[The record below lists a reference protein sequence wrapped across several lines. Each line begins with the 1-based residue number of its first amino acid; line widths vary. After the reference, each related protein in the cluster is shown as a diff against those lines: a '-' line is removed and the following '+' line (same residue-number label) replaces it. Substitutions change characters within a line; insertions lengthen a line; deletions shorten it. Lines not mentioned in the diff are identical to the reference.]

1 MLLNTDDKNSWT
13 KDFYLIKAS
22 CFHRNVSVR
31 EVATFNFLASG
42 WWVASDRAS
51 NYKVR
56 LMVHTSS
63 TDLAA
68 TMDSDRIFQLID
80 TVVPF
85 EACLY
90 YQVLPLSLEG
100 TIFKLGVVDA
110 QDDSALDY
118 VQRILAYMNCSV
130 TTEQI
135 TSETQRSMLSA
146 YLLHGNQL
154 KEPSQTE
161 TAAASTPKNPAPK
174 TSGPEAETL
183 LSGPPPSISAPERF
197 KRLQTAAIKAAGAE
211 VSPASPEISVLD
223 VEALHLSSP
232 VEVLATL
239 PAPQLLQELLGR
251 VLLEGIGR
259 LFFER
264 HQSQGRILWSQDGVL
279 KSMLEGIDIVL
290 FQEVIDELKR
300 LTDMPVCAVEQPK
313 QVEVERIYQ
322 NTHLLLRLRVMAV
335 GGKEEA
341 TLQVLR
347 GAALRFYQQQQ
358 LSNLSRDALRLAEEL
373 QRKVNQI
380 RDQTRLSPVPLE
392 GLPALEQVIRNL
404 DDQIEAL
411 MHEHNP

>member
-1 MLLNTDDKNSWT
+1 
-13 KDFYLIKAS
+13 
-22 CFHRNVSVR
+22 
-31 EVATFNFLASG
+31 
-42 WWVASDRAS
+42 
-51 NYKVR
+51 
-56 LMVHTSS
+56 MVHTSS
-63 TDLAA
+63 TDSAA

-100 TIFKLGVVDA
+100 NLFKLGVVDA

-135 TSETQRSMLSA
+135 APDTQRSMLSA
-146 YLLHGNQL
+146 YLLHGNQVR
-154 KEPSQTE
+154 EPSLTE
-161 TAAASTPKNPAPK
+161 TAPASTPIPAPTPINPAPA
-174 TSGPEAETL
+174 TSSSEADTL
-183 LSGPPPSISAPERF
+183 LSVPEPSIRVPD
-197 KRLQTAAIKAAGAE
+197 RLKPPAAE
-211 VSPASPEISVLD
+211 VLVTPAELSVLD
-223 VEALHLSSP
+223 VEAVHLSSP

-251 VLLEGIGR
+251 VLVDGIGR

-279 KSMLEGIDIVL
+279 KSILEGISPFL

-300 LTDMPVCAVEQPK
+300 LTDMPVSPVEHPK
-313 QVEVERIYQ
+313 QVEVERIYGK
-322 NTHLLLRLRVMAV
+322 THLLLRLRVMPV

-358 LSNLSRDALRLAEEL
+358 LSTLSRDALQLAKEL

-380 RDQTRLSPVPLE
+380 RDRTRLSPLPLE
-392 GLPALEQVIRNL
+392 GLPALEQVVRNV
-404 DDQIEAL
+404 DDQLEAL
-411 MHEHNP
+411 MQEHNPEDF

>member
-1 MLLNTDDKNSWT
+1 M
-13 KDFYLIKAS
+13 IKAS
-22 CFHRNVSVR
+22 GFQTNVSVR
-31 EVATFNFLASG
+31 DVAAFNFINQVGVARALALPTTE
-42 WWVASDRAS
+42 
-51 NYKVR
+51 K
-56 LMVHTSS
+56 LMVNTSS
-63 TDLAA
+63 TDSAA

-100 TIFKLGVVDA
+100 NLFKLGVVDF

-130 TTEQI
+130 TTEPI
-135 TSETQRSMLSA
+135 ASETQRSMLSA
-146 YLLHGNQL
+146 YLLHRSQVR
-154 KEPSQTE
+154 EPSLTA
-161 TAAASTPKNPAPK
+161 TAAAPTKNPAPA
-174 TSGPEAETL
+174 TSGSEAETL
-183 LSGPPPSISAPERF
+183 LSVPEPSIRARERL
-197 KRLQTAAIKAAGAE
+197 KPAGAE
-211 VSPASPEISVLD
+211 VLVTPAELSVLD

-251 VLLEGIGR
+251 VLLDGIGR

-264 HQSQGRILWSQDGVL
+264 HQSMGRILWSQDGVL
-279 KSMLEGIDIVL
+279 KSILEGISPVL

-300 LTDMPVCAVEQPK
+300 LTDMPVSPVEHPK
-313 QVEVERIYQ
+313 QVEVERIYGK
-322 NTHLLLRLRVMAV
+322 THLLLRLRVMAV

-358 LSNLSRDALRLAEEL
+358 LSTLSRDALQLAQEL

-380 RDQTRLSPVPLE
+380 RDRTRLSPLPLE
-392 GLPALEQVIRNL
+392 GLPALEQVVRNV
-404 DDQIEAL
+404 DDQLEAL
-411 MHEHNP
+411 IQEHNPEEF

>member
-1 MLLNTDDKNSWT
+1 
-13 KDFYLIKAS
+13 
-22 CFHRNVSVR
+22 
-31 EVATFNFLASG
+31 
-42 WWVASDRAS
+42 
-51 NYKVR
+51 
-56 LMVHTSS
+56 MVHTSS
-63 TDLAA
+63 TDSAT

-100 TIFKLGVVDA
+100 NVFKLGVVDV

-146 YLLHGNQL
+146 YLLHGNQVR
-154 KEPSQTE
+154 EPSPTE
-161 TAAASTPKNPAPK
+161 TAAAPTPTNPAPE
-174 TSGPEAETL
+174 TLGPEAETL
-183 LSGPPPSISAPERF
+183 LSVPEPSIRARGLKLPGPEV
-197 KRLQTAAIKAAGAE
+197 LLTPAE
-211 VSPASPEISVLD
+211 LAVLD
-223 VEALHLSSP
+223 VEPLHLSSP

-251 VLLEGIGR
+251 VLLDGIGR

-264 HQSQGRILWSQDGVL
+264 HQSQGRILWSQDGIL
-279 KSMLEGIDIVL
+279 KSILEGISPFL

-300 LTDMPVCAVEQPK
+300 LTDMPVSPVEHPK
-313 QVEVERIYQ
+313 QVEVERIYGK
-322 NTHLLLRLRVMAV
+322 THLLLRLRVMPV

-358 LSNLSRDALRLAEEL
+358 LSTLSRDALQLAKEL

-380 RDQTRLSPVPLE
+380 RDRTRLSPLPLE
-392 GLPALEQVIRNL
+392 GLPALEQVVRNV
-404 DDQIEAL
+404 DDQLEAL
-411 MHEHNP
+411 MQEQNPEEF

>member
-1 MLLNTDDKNSWT
+1 
-13 KDFYLIKAS
+13 
-22 CFHRNVSVR
+22 
-31 EVATFNFLASG
+31 
-42 WWVASDRAS
+42 
-51 NYKVR
+51 
-56 LMVHTSS
+56 
-63 TDLAA
+63 
-68 TMDSDRIFQLID
+68 MDSDRIFQLID

-100 TIFKLGVVDA
+100 NLFKLGVVDA

-130 TTEQI
+130 TTEPLAP
-135 TSETQRSMLSA
+135 ETQRSMLSA
-146 YLLHGNQL
+146 YLLHGSQL
-154 KEPSQTE
+154 REPSQTE
-161 TAAASTPKNPAPK
+161 TETAAAPTPKNPAPA
-174 TSGPEAETL
+174 TSGSEADTL
-183 LSGPPPSISAPERF
+183 LSVPEPTIPARGF
-197 KRLQTAAIKAAGAE
+197 KPAVAE
-211 VSPASPEISVLD
+211 VSPMPTELSVLD
-223 VEALHLSSP
+223 VESLHLSSP
-232 VEVLATL
+232 IEVLATL

-251 VLLEGIGR
+251 VLLDGIGR

-300 LTDMPVCAVEQPK
+300 LTDMPVCPVEQPK

-322 NTHLLLRLRVMAV
+322 KTHLLLRLRVMAV

-380 RDQTRLSPVPLE
+380 RDRTRLSPLPLE
-392 GLPALEQVIRNL
+392 GLPALEQVVRNV

-411 MHEHNP
+411 MHQHHLEQ

>member
-1 MLLNTDDKNSWT
+1 M
-13 KDFYLIKAS
+13 I
-22 CFHRNVSVR
+22 
-31 EVATFNFLASG
+31 
-42 WWVASDRAS
+42 
-51 NYKVR
+51 
-56 LMVHTSS
+56 HTSS
-63 TDLAA
+63 TDSAA

-100 TIFKLGVVDA
+100 NRFKLGVVDA

-135 TSETQRSMLSA
+135 ASETQRSMLSA
-146 YLLHGNQL
+146 YLLHGSQL
-154 KEPSQTE
+154 RAPSQTE
-161 TAAASTPKNPAPK
+161 TAAAPTPKNPAPA
-174 TSGPEAETL
+174 TSGPKTETL
-183 LSGPPPSISAPERF
+183 LPRQQPSMPTHGGF
-197 KRLQTAAIKAAGAE
+197 QPAGAE
-211 VSPASPEISVLD
+211 VPPTPTQLSVLNVD
-223 VEALHLSSP
+223 ALHLSSQ

-251 VLLEGIGR
+251 VLREGIGR

-279 KSMLEGIDIVL
+279 KSMLEGIDLVL

-300 LTDMPVCAVEQPK
+300 LTGMPVCPVEHPK

-322 NTHLLLRLRVMAV
+322 NTHLLLRLRVMTV

-358 LSNLSRDALRLAEEL
+358 LSTLSRDALRLAEEL

-380 RDQTRLSPVPLE
+380 RDQTRLSPGHLE
-392 GLPALEQVIRNL
+392 GLPALEQVIRNV

-411 MHEHNP
+411 LHEHNPQ

>member
-1 MLLNTDDKNSWT
+1 M
-13 KDFYLIKAS
+13 I
-22 CFHRNVSVR
+22 
-31 EVATFNFLASG
+31 
-42 WWVASDRAS
+42 
-51 NYKVR
+51 
-56 LMVHTSS
+56 HTSS
-63 TDLAA
+63 TDSAA

-100 TIFKLGVVDA
+100 NLFKLGVVDA

-130 TTEQI
+130 TTEPI
-135 TSETQRSMLSA
+135 ASETQRSMLSA
-146 YLLHGNQL
+146 YLLHGSQL
-154 KEPSQTE
+154 KAPSQSE
-161 TAAASTPKNPAPK
+161 TAAAPTPKNPAPV
-174 TSGPEAETL
+174 TSGPKAETL
-183 LSGPPPSISAPERF
+183 LSGPEPSIPARERF
-197 KRLQTAAIKAAGAE
+197 KPVPAAMTPAGAE
-211 VSPASPEISVLD
+211 VFPTPAELSVLD
-223 VEALHLSSP
+223 VDALHLSSP
-232 VEVLATL
+232 VQVLATL

-264 HQSQGRILWSQDGVL
+264 HQSRGRILWSQDGVL
-279 KSMLEGIDIVL
+279 KSMIEGIEPVL

-300 LTDMPVCAVEQPK
+300 LTDMPVCPVEQPQ

-322 NTHLLLRLRVMAV
+322 ETHLLLRLRVMAV

-373 QRKVNQI
+373 QRKVNLM
-380 RDQTRLSPVPLE
+380 RDRTRLSPLPLD

-404 DDQIEAL
+404 DGQIEAL
-411 MHEHNP
+411 MHEHHPQQR

>member
-1 MLLNTDDKNSWT
+1 
-13 KDFYLIKAS
+13 
-22 CFHRNVSVR
+22 
-31 EVATFNFLASG
+31 
-42 WWVASDRAS
+42 
-51 NYKVR
+51 
-56 LMVHTSS
+56 MVHTSS
-63 TDLAA
+63 TDSAA

-100 TIFKLGVVDA
+100 NLFKLGVVDA

-130 TTEQI
+130 TTEPI
-135 TSETQRSMLSA
+135 ASETQRSMLSA
-146 YLLHGNQL
+146 YLLHGSQIR
-154 KEPSQTE
+154 EPSQTE
-161 TAAASTPKNPAPK
+161 TAAAPTPKKSAPA

-183 LSGPPPSISAPERF
+183 LSVPDPSWPGSERF
-197 KRLQTAAIKAAGAE
+197 KGAPTAAIKPAVAE
-211 VSPASPEISVLD
+211 VSTAAELSVLD

-251 VLLEGIGR
+251 VLLDGIGR

-264 HQSQGRILWSQDGVL
+264 HHERGRILWSQDGVL
-279 KSMLEGIDIVL
+279 KSMLEGIDPVL
-290 FQEVIDELKR
+290 FQQVIDELKR
-300 LTDMPVCAVEQPK
+300 LTDMPVCSVEQPK

-322 NTHLLLRLRVMAV
+322 KTHLLLRLRVMAV

-380 RDQTRLSPVPLE
+380 RDRTRLSPLPLE
-392 GLPALEQVIRNL
+392 GLPALEQVVKNV

-411 MHEHNP
+411 MHQHHPD

>member
-1 MLLNTDDKNSWT
+1 
-13 KDFYLIKAS
+13 
-22 CFHRNVSVR
+22 
-31 EVATFNFLASG
+31 
-42 WWVASDRAS
+42 
-51 NYKVR
+51 
-56 LMVHTSS
+56 MVHTSS
-63 TDLAA
+63 TDSAA

-100 TIFKLGVVDA
+100 NLFKLGVVDA
-110 QDDSALDY
+110 QDDSAFDY

-135 TSETQRSMLSA
+135 ASETQRSMLSA
-146 YLLHGNQL
+146 YLLHGSQIR
-154 KEPSQTE
+154 EPSPTQ
-161 TAAASTPKNPAPK
+161 TAAVLKPKNPAPAA
-174 TSGPEAETL
+174 SGSEAETL
-183 LSGPPPSISAPERF
+183 LSVSEPSIPARDRF
-197 KRLQTAAIKAAGAE
+197 KPASAE
-211 VSPASPEISVLD
+211 VDRIPPELSVLD

-232 VEVLATL
+232 VSVLATL

-251 VLLEGIGR
+251 VLLDGIGR

-264 HQSQGRILWSQDGVL
+264 HQSMGRILWSQDGVL
-279 KSMLEGIDIVL
+279 KSMLEGLDPVL

-300 LTDMPVCAVEQPK
+300 LTDMPVSPVDQPK

-322 NTHLLLRLRVMAV
+322 NTHLLLRLRIMAV

-358 LSNLSRDALRLAEEL
+358 LSTLSRDALQLAQEL

-380 RDQTRLSPVPLE
+380 RDRTRLSPSPLE
-392 GLPALEQVIRNL
+392 GLPALEKVVRNV

-411 MHEHNP
+411 MHKHNHQEP

>member
-1 MLLNTDDKNSWT
+1 
-13 KDFYLIKAS
+13 
-22 CFHRNVSVR
+22 
-31 EVATFNFLASG
+31 
-42 WWVASDRAS
+42 
-51 NYKVR
+51 
-56 LMVHTSS
+56 
-63 TDLAA
+63 
-68 TMDSDRIFQLID
+68 MDSDRIFQLID

-100 TIFKLGVVDA
+100 NLFKLGVVDA

-130 TTEQI
+130 TTEPI
-135 TSETQRSMLSA
+135 APETQRSMLSA
-146 YLLHGNQL
+146 YLLHGSQL
-154 KEPSQTE
+154 REPSQTE
-161 TAAASTPKNPAPK
+161 TETETVAAPTPKNPAPA
-174 TSGPEAETL
+174 TTFRSEAETL
-183 LSGPPPSISAPERF
+183 LSVPEPSIPARD
-197 KRLQTAAIKAAGAE
+197 RLKPAVAE
-211 VSPASPEISVLD
+211 VSPMPAELSVLN

-264 HQSQGRILWSQDGVL
+264 HQSSGRILWSQDGVL
-279 KSMLEGIDIVL
+279 KSMLEGIDPVL

-300 LTDMPVCAVEQPK
+300 LTDMPVCSVEQPK

-322 NTHLLLRLRVMAV
+322 KTHLLLRLRIMAV

-380 RDQTRLSPVPLE
+380 RDRTRLSPLPLE
-392 GLPALEQVIRNL
+392 GLPALEQVVKNV

-411 MHEHNP
+411 MHQHNPD

>member
-1 MLLNTDDKNSWT
+1 
-13 KDFYLIKAS
+13 
-22 CFHRNVSVR
+22 
-31 EVATFNFLASG
+31 
-42 WWVASDRAS
+42 
-51 NYKVR
+51 
-56 LMVHTSS
+56 MVHTSS
-63 TDLAA
+63 TDSAA
-68 TMDSDRIFQLID
+68 TMDSDRIFHLID

-100 TIFKLGVVDA
+100 NLFKLGVVDA

-130 TTEQI
+130 TTEPI
-135 TSETQRSMLSA
+135 ASETQRSMLSA

-154 KEPSQTE
+154 REPSQTE
-161 TAAASTPKNPAPK
+161 TAAAPTPKNPAPA
-174 TSGPEAETL
+174 TSGPNAATL
-183 LSGPPPSISAPERF
+183 LSVPEPSIPAPERF
-197 KRLQTAAIKAAGAE
+197 KPAGAE
-211 VSPASPEISVLD
+211 VPPTPTQLSVLN
-223 VEALHLSSP
+223 VEALHLSSQ

-251 VLLEGIGR
+251 VLREGIGR

-300 LTDMPVCAVEQPK
+300 LTDMPVCPVEQPK

-322 NTHLLLRLRVMAV
+322 NTHLLLRLRVMTV

-358 LSNLSRDALRLAEEL
+358 LSTLSRDALRLAEEL

-380 RDQTRLSPVPLE
+380 RDRTRLSPVPLE
-392 GLPALEQVIRNL
+392 GLPALEQVVRNV

-411 MHEHNP
+411 LHEHNTEQS

>member
-1 MLLNTDDKNSWT
+1 MRPIPPSGKLQRLILSHQVGASRSIALPTT
-13 KDFYLIKAS
+13 KQ
-22 CFHRNVSVR
+22 
-31 EVATFNFLASG
+31 
-42 WWVASDRAS
+42 
-51 NYKVR
+51 

-63 TDLAA
+63 TDSAA

-100 TIFKLGVVDA
+100 NLFKLGVVDA

-130 TTEQI
+130 TTEPI
-135 TSETQRSMLSA
+135 ASETQRSMLSA
-146 YLLHGNQL
+146 YLLHGSQL
-154 KEPSQTE
+154 REPSQTE
-161 TAAASTPKNPAPK
+161 TAAAPTAKNPPPA
-174 TSGPEAETL
+174 TSGPNAATL
-183 LSGPPPSISAPERF
+183 LSVPQPSLPHPERF
-197 KRLQTAAIKAAGAE
+197 QPAGAE
-211 VSPASPEISVLD
+211 VPPTPTQLSVLN

-239 PAPQLLQELLGR
+239 PAPQLLEELLGR
-251 VLLEGIGR
+251 VLREGIGR

-300 LTDMPVCAVEQPK
+300 LTDMPVCPVEQPK

-322 NTHLLLRLRVMAV
+322 NTHLLLRLRVMTV

-358 LSNLSRDALRLAEEL
+358 LSTLSRDALRLAEEL

-380 RDQTRLSPVPLE
+380 RDRTRLSPVPLE
-392 GLPALEQVIRNL
+392 GLPALEQVIRNV

-411 MHEHNP
+411 LHAHNPDQP